1 MAKTITLLLTENVDS
16 LGIVGDVVKVR
27 TGYARNFL
35 LPRDLATEPTD
46 EKIKEVA
53 SRRVEAERQVA
64 DLRTQREA
72 MAKKLDGLEITIQRS
87 CNDLGLLYASVT
99 QQDIAAALTTLG
111 YEVKP
116 RDVRIA
122 HTIKRIDT
130 YDVVVKFDADLGASI
145 KLWIVAD
152 RKIDEDE
159 REEMEFDNE
168 GELIEKKP
176 KKRERAPAEG
186 EEQKTEAPAE
196 A

>member
-1 MAKTITLLLTENVDS
+1 MAKTITLLLTENVDN

-35 LPRDLATEPTD
+35 LPRDLATEPTE

-64 DLRTQREA
+64 DLRTQRQA

-111 YEVKP
+111 YAVKP
-116 RDVRIA
+116 REVRIA

-130 YDVVVKFDADLGASI
+130 YDVIVKFDADLGASI

-159 REEMEFDNE
+159 REEMEFDNQ
-168 GELIEKKP
+168 GKLIEK
-176 KKRERAPAEG
+176 PARDAESD
-186 EEQKTEAPAE
+186 PATPSRSPRRRV
-196 A
+196 

>member
-111 YEVKP
+111 FEVKP
-116 RDVRIA
+116 REVRIA

-168 GELIEKKP
+168 GKLIEKSARDAESEP
-176 KKRERAPAEG
+176 GKRSRRPEHRV
-186 EEQKTEAPAE
+186 
-196 A
+196 

>member
-1 MAKTITLLLTENVDS
+1 MTKTITLLLTENVDN

-35 LPRDLATEPTD
+35 LPRGLATEPTE

-53 SRRVEAERQVA
+53 TRRAEAERQVGQ
-64 DLRTQREA
+64 LRAQRQAVAE
-72 MAKKLDGLEITIQRS
+72 KLDGLEITIQRS

-116 RDVRIA
+116 REVRIA

-130 YDVVVKFDADLGASI
+130 YDVAVKFDVDLGASI
-145 KLWIVAD
+145 KLWIVPD

-168 GELIEKKP
+168 GKLIEK
-176 KKRERAPAEG
+176 PARD
-186 EEQKTEAPAE
+186 KADARS
-196 A
+196 

>member
-111 YEVKP
+111 FEVKP

-159 REEMEFDNE
+159 REDMEFDNE
-168 GELIEKKP
+168 GKLIEKP
-176 KKRERAPAEG
+176 ARDAASEPGKRSLRPEHRV
-186 EEQKTEAPAE
+186 
-196 A
+196 

>member
-1 MAKTITLLLTENVDS
+1 MPKTITLLLTENVDS

-64 DLRTQREA
+64 NLRTQREA

-111 YEVKP
+111 FEVKP

-168 GELIEKKP
+168 GKLIEK
-176 KKRERAPAEG
+176 PARDAASEPG
-186 EEQKTEAPAE
+186 TQSPRPRRRV
-196 A
+196 

>member
-1 MAKTITLLLTENVDS
+1 MAKTITLLLTENVDN

-130 YDVVVKFDADLGASI
+130 YDLIVKFDADLGASI

-159 REEMEFDNE
+159 REEMEFDNQ
-168 GELIEKKP
+168 GELIEK
-176 KKRERAPAEG
+176 PARDAESD
-186 EEQKTEAPAE
+186 PATPSRSPRRRV
-196 A
+196 

>member
-111 YEVKP
+111 FEVKP

-130 YDVVVKFDADLGASI
+130 YDVTVKFDADLGASI

-159 REEMEFDNE
+159 REDMEFDNE
-168 GELIEKKP
+168 GKLIEKPARDAKSEP
-176 KKRERAPAEG
+176 GKRSLRPEHRV
-186 EEQKTEAPAE
+186 
-196 A
+196 

>member
-53 SRRVEAERQVA
+53 SRRVEAEHQVA

-111 YEVKP
+111 FEVKP

-159 REEMEFDNE
+159 REDMEFDNE
-168 GELIEKKP
+168 GKLIEKPARDAKSEP
-176 KKRERAPAEG
+176 GKRSLRPEHRV
-186 EEQKTEAPAE
+186 
-196 A
+196 